1 MSVAPSPAA
10 ASRRPPM
17 NIAVLV
23 ARYSISGVPLAQV
36 RLARALAD
44 HGHRVTLVF
53 GYSADKLPPPIEGI
67 DLRVWDSPQARG
79 LLRPL
84 MRLLR
89 DDRPDIVFSAED
101 HLNVLVLIAA
111 LLTGSK
117 ARISG
122 SSRVTPFD
130 TYSNRPLTKRWWLKQ
145 LARLTAVRADALT
158 CVSKD
163 MVGQYRTVF
172 GDKARYQCIYNIVD
186 DPANRARLT
195 EPVDDAW
202 LGGGGAPVAVAAGS
216 LQPWKG
222 FDDAIE
228 AVGRIRDDGRDLR
241 LLILGEGPERG
252 RLQAQIAR
260 LALEDRV
267 RLVGHVDNSLKYFAT
282 ADLFVL
288 SSHVEG
294 LPNVLVEAMMAGTS
308 CVATD
313 CPTGPR
319 EVLGDGRFGKLV
331 PMRDPAALAAGML
344 DALDHPVA
352 PDLAAEAVRPFGVAT
367 VLDQHFRSLGL

>member
-1 MSVAPSPAA
+1 MSVVPSPAA
-10 ASRRPPM
+10 ISRRPPM
-17 NIAVLV
+17 KIAVLV

-44 HGHRVTLVF
+44 QGHRVTLVF
-53 GYSADKLPPPIEGI
+53 GYAADKCPPPIEGI
-67 DLRVWDSPQARG
+67 DLRVWHSPQARN

-84 MRLLR
+84 MWLFR
-89 DDRPDIVFSAED
+89 DERPDVVFSAED

-117 ARISG
+117 AKISG

-145 LARLTAVRADALT
+145 LARLTARRADALT

-186 DPANRARLT
+186 DPANRARLA
-195 EPVDDAW
+195 EPVNDAW
-202 LGGGGAPVAVAAGS
+202 PVDGGAPVAVAAGS

-228 AVGRIRDDGRDLR
+228 AIGKIRDGGRDLR
-241 LLILGEGPERG
+241 LLILGEGPERAA
-252 RLQAQIAR
+252 LEAQIAR
-260 LALEDRV
+260 LGLEDRV
-267 RLVGHVDNSLKYFAT
+267 RLIGHVDNSLKYFAM

-319 EVLGDGRFGKLV
+319 EVLGGGRFGKLV

-352 PDLAAEAVRPFGVAT
+352 PELAAEAVLPFGVAT